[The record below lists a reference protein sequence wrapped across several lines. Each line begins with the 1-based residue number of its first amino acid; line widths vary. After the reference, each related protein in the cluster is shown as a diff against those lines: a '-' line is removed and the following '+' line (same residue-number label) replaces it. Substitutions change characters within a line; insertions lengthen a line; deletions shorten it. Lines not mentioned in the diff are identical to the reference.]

1 MMPAGEVGN
10 GSLIREMLKAS
21 LPLSANAVFEDRM
34 PPAAAAFDIRPDHI
48 IRDGDVLYLVDV
60 RNYATDQSIANL
72 ALLKQLLNDT
82 KGRIRYVL
90 AAKNISGSIR
100 KLAEKI
106 PILVVQLPLN
116 ICVNV
121 TDEEGRITTENA
133 WKVVTAL
140 LSVRLTSIRR
150 ISKMTGVSYG
160 WAHGITNRLI
170 SKGIAE
176 KLNGQVRITNHGK
189 LLNAVSLERP
199 IAGMNKGV
207 LRTGY
212 SSSHDAAA
220 GLTGLL
226 ERSGIQL
233 AFTGFTAAS
242 IYMGTAVRHDAVYLY
257 LKDIR
262 DYPIVKSSEVRNPR
276 GIKVQ
281 VYEPDRD
288 VTTGSRKVQDVRVV
302 SKQQALLDMAG
313 FGRSG
318 GELALEMAKNYGTIL
333 DNG

>member
-1 MMPAGEVGN
+1 MPPGEDGN
-10 GSLIREMLKAS
+10 GSLIRELLKAS
-21 LPLSANAVFEDRM
+21 LRLSAKASFEDRM
-34 PPAAAAFDIRPDHI
+34 PAAAAAFDIRPDHI

-60 RNYATDQSIANL
+60 RNYATERSIANL
-72 ALLKQLLNDT
+72 ALLKQLLKDT

-90 AAKNISGSIR
+90 AAKNISGSVQT
-100 KLAEKI
+100 LAEKI
-106 PILVVQLPLN
+106 PILVVQLPLS
-116 ICVNV
+116 IPLTV
-121 TDEEGRITTENA
+121 TDEEGRITTEKA
-133 WKVVTAL
+133 WKVVAAL
-140 LSVRLTSIRR
+140 LSMQLTSIRR

-176 KLNGQVRITNHGK
+176 KFNGQVRITNHGK

-199 IAGMNKGV
+199 MAGMNKGEI
-207 LRTGY
+207 RTGY

-226 ERSGIQL
+226 ERSGIQF

-242 IYMGTAVRHDAVYLY
+242 IYMGSAVRHDGVYLY
-257 LKDIR
+257 LKDMR
-262 DYPIVKSSEVRNPR
+262 DYPMLKSNEAHNLR
-276 GIKVQ
+276 GIRVHIYK
-281 VYEPDRD
+281 PDRD

-313 FGRSG
+313 FGRSN
-318 GELALEMAKNYGTIL
+318 GELALEMARNYGSIV

>member
-1 MMPAGEVGN
+1 MPPGEVGN
-10 GSLIREMLKAS
+10 GSLVRELLKAS
-21 LPLSANAVFEDRM
+21 IPLSAKAIFQDRM
-34 PPAAAAFDIRPDHI
+34 PPAAAAFNIRPDHI
-48 IRDGDVLYLVDV
+48 IRDGDALYLVDV
-60 RNYATDQSIANL
+60 RNYATERSVANL
-72 ALLKQLLNDT
+72 ALLKQLLKDT

-90 AAKNISGSIR
+90 AAKNISGGVR
-100 KLAEKI
+100 ALAEKI

-116 ICVNV
+116 IPLNV
-121 TDEEGRITTENA
+121 SDEEGRITTENA

-140 LSVRLTSIRR
+140 LSVQLTSIRQL
-150 ISKMTGVSYG
+150 SKTTGVSYG

-176 KLNGQVRITNHGK
+176 KFNGQVRITNHGK

-199 IAGMNKGV
+199 MAGMNKGV
-207 LRTGY
+207 IRTGY

-226 ERSGIQL
+226 EKSRIQF

-242 IYMGTAVRHDAVYLY
+242 IYMGSAVRHDAVYLY
-257 LKDIR
+257 LSDIR
-262 DYPIVKSSEVRNPR
+262 DYPMLKSNEARNLR
-276 GIKVQ
+276 GIRVH
-281 VYEPDRD
+281 VYKPDRD
-288 VTTGSRKVQDVRVV
+288 VTSGSQKVQEVRVV
-302 SKQQALLDMAG
+302 SKEQALLDMAG

-318 GELALEMAKNYGTIL
+318 GELALEMAKNYGSII